1 MTLTE
6 AIEKRISCRAY
17 TDMPLD
23 PSVFEELS
31 ELSET
36 LSREGE
42 IRIVLV
48 GPADGGA
55 DLKLNGRMF
64 SGTISTYAALIGPDD
79 DLTREK
85 AGFFGE
91 KLVLHATQLGLG
103 TCWVAGTFDRSSV
116 TLPLA
121 EGEVLHDV
129 IPMGNMPSKQPF
141 AQRTIRAGLRRRNK
155 KPEAMYKGDGPLS
168 TAPSWIRT
176 GIDAVIKGPSAVNE
190 QPVVFAWEQGVLR
203 ATLPYLKRNIEYTD
217 LGIAKLHFQIAAQ
230 EAGISGTWEWGNQGA
245 FLIKEQA

>member
-1 MTLTE
+1 MTLIE

-17 TDMPLD
+17 TDQPLEQYIVD
-23 PSVFEELS
+23 ELS
-31 ELSET
+31 ALSES
-36 LSREGE
+36 LSQEGG
-42 IRIVLV
+42 IRVVLV
-48 GPADGGA
+48 GPSEGGA
-55 DLKLNGRMF
+55 DLKLNRRMF
-64 SGTISTYAALIGPDD
+64 SGTISTYAALIGPND

-85 AGFFGE
+85 VGYFGE
-91 KLVLHATQLGLG
+91 KLVLRATQLGLG
-103 TCWVAGTFDRSSV
+103 SCWVAGTFDRSSV
-116 TLPLA
+116 TLTLG

-155 KPEAMYKGDGPLS
+155 KPEAMFKGDGPLS
-168 TAPSWIRT
+168 SAPSWIRA

-230 EAGISGTWEWGNQGA
+230 EAGTTGTWEWGNQGA

>member
-17 TDMPLD
+17 TDMQLD

-79 DLTREK
+79 DLTRGK

-155 KPEAMYKGDGPLS
+155 KPEAMFKGDGSLS
-168 TAPSWIRT
+168 SAPSWIRA

-190 QPVVFAWEQGVLR
+190 QPVVFAWEQGVLH